1 MYAFGNVYGCAYGGG
16 GGCAYGGG
24 GGCAYGGCAY
34 GGGGYD
40 GWGPVVVVNGWRLNW
55 NDLEHC
61 IYLVISS
68 KCSL

>member
-1 MYAFGNVYGCAYGGG
+1 MYALGNWGCVYGCAYGGG

-24 GGCAYGGCAY
+24 GCVYGGCAY
-34 GGGGYD
+34 GGG
-40 GWGPVVVVNGWRLNW
+40 GPVVVVNGWRLNW